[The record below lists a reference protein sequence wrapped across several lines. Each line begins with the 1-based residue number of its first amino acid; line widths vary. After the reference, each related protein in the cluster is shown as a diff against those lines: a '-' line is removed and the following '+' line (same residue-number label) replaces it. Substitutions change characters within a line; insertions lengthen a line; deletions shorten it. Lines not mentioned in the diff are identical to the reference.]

1 MATAILMQDF
11 PLDCWICS
19 RRSLSKRRKAVRL
32 RRIPT
37 FVIVLAMTAAVGG
50 CTAPRMIAPESTDD
64 YYARASMRLGQT
76 GSVVLHFSIGPDGK
90 AKEPILHDEPLIVDP
105 YNAAD
110 DRAALRL
117 IESAKK
123 YIRAAKFD
131 ADGIHKRHV
140 TASFIFELKPC
151 GPSRIPVFTT
161 MRSDCVVNG
170 PCQYRSIRRNVKV
183 PGFGQQQSPETMY
196 PLCPPSRPARWRKPK
211 SVVEG
216 TINARVRPPLGM
228 LW

>member
-1 MATAILMQDF
+1 MSSTTDSQLGF
-11 PLDCWICS
+11 TRTP
-19 RRSLSKRRKAVRL
+19 VRL
-32 RRIPT
+32 RRIST

-50 CTAPRMIAPESTDD
+50 CTAPRMIAPENTDN

-90 AKEPILHDEPLIVDP
+90 AKEPILHDEPVIVDP

-131 ADGIHKRHV
+131 ADGIHKRQV
-140 TASFIFELKPC
+140 TASFVFELKPC
-151 GPSRIPVFTT
+151 GALAHSRIHDYAISLCRERPV
-161 MRSDCVVNG
+161 
-170 PCQYRSIRRNVKV
+170 PI
-183 PGFGQQQSPETMY
+183 
-196 PLCPPSRPARWRKPK
+196 
-211 SVVEG
+211 SVD
-216 TINARVRPPLGM
+216 TP
-228 LW
+228 